1 MTAVEDREE
10 LPSLTEPAYLQRPYT
25 AFERPSP
32 YLDVSPLPENVD
44 LHIVPSLS
52 SSFESAGTD
61 ARKRERIFPREKLRH
76 RALNDARSRPYTAPP
91 AGYNIDLEKLGKESA
106 NLRSARY
113 LAIQWRS
120 RATQWSA
127 SSSMRSFRESSS
139 LQSGPP
145 PPLKDTDGSSDSD
158 LDSANESFDESVQS
172 QVSDAYKVL
181 EPWKRRADSLS
192 QGGARSYTDETGF
205 KDSRRSVETLKM
217 SANLNR
223 ASDEFNLQDSFGF
236 AFAAPSDEQ
245 QDQFENNIRGT
256 SYTQNGDS
264 VPPESIAVQISSS
277 QRTMKTGTTKN
288 DGLFTPDHPIPVQ
301 NTMNTTS
308 PRSVIP
314 TAVSDG
320 PSASYAASLPEHSEP
335 ESYVKAETKTI
346 RSQNLEATGVKQTI
360 QPSSVISDGPSASYA
375 ASLPQH
381 SEPESYVKAETK
393 TVRSQNLEA
402 TGVKQTIQPSSV
414 MKTMEALKLSRR
426 KDMEMQAQ
434 RPIQPTAEEKKAR
447 RHAKQPIQLA
457 GEPNK
462 VSGPMQSITWDVFD
476 VVFTFTLLTSE
487 AKAPPAGDYV
497 PDDEC
502 ASYKCKLQVRS
513 KLLYEIM
520 NTFELTLRR
529 IRTLSNESGKYMMC
543 PPDCTPTMKHVRRD
557 GK

>member
-360 QPSSVISDGPSASYA
+360 QPSSV
-375 ASLPQH
+375 
-381 SEPESYVKAETK
+381 
-393 TVRSQNLEA
+393 
-402 TGVKQTIQPSSV
+402 